1 MGIDIGW
8 TILFTHPISKM
19 YPSYTRLLRN
29 VVKSYWV
36 AHIFHF
42 IYVTSWIWVHSIPTI
57 IDIITFTGFNFTL
70 RVPLIFILQ
79 KNKCTFAIP
88 VATTFANIYFT
99 IFAVCASYRIR
110 TCDTIFIRDLPCLL
124 AKLAIIR
131 LTYEGCLWTSISF
144 GDSPSIIHLPS
155 ILTEP

>member
-42 IYVTSWIWVHSIPTI
+42 IYVTSWIRVHSIPTI
-57 IDIITFTGFNFTL
+57 IDITTFTGFNFTL

-88 VATTFANIYFT
+88 VATTFAFIYH
-99 IFAVCASYRIR
+99 ISLISANYRNR
-110 TCDTIFIRDLPCLL
+110 TCELIFIRDLPYLL
-124 AKLAIIR
+124 AKFTIIH

-155 ILTEP
+155 VLTEP

>member
-57 IDIITFTGFNFTL
+57 IDITTFTGFNFTL

-79 KNKCTFAIP
+79 KNKCTFAIS
-88 VATTFANIYFT
+88 VATTFAKYNNLAL
-99 IFAVCASYRIR
+99 FANYGSR
-110 TCDTIFIRDLPCLL
+110 TRDWIFIRDLPCLL

-144 GDSPSIIHLPS
+144 GDSPSIIYLPLV
-155 ILTEP
+155 LTEP